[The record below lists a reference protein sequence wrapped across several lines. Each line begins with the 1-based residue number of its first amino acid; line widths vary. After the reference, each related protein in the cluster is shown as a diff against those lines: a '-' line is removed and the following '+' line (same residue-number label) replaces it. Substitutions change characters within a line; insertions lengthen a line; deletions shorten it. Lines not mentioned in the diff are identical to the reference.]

1 MIDQCLSTL
10 IAEKYTTIQE
20 DISQNS
26 ELDNLYSG
34 LQNKQTM
41 RILMQILPFNF
52 GNLKNELQNLTTA
65 SRTTSLWL
73 S

>member
-34 LQNKQTM
+34 LQNKQINNEDIDANTT
-41 RILMQILPFNF
+41 LQFLQI
-52 GNLKNELQNLTTA
+52 
-65 SRTTSLWL
+65 
-73 S
+73 

>member
-34 LQNKQTM
+34 LQNKQINNEDIDANTTLQFWKFEK
-41 RILMQILPFNF
+41 RTSKSYHCI
-52 GNLKNELQNLTTA
+52 KNHIIMA
-65 SRTTSLWL
+65 
-73 S
+73 

>member
-52 GNLKNELQNLTTA
+52 CKFEK
-65 SRTTSLWL
+65 
-73 S
+73 